1 MSSLKRSM
9 LMSLVGALAAV
20 GSAAAGET
28 ASTPA
33 VIAALDL
40 SKPFATQSAWRFSA
54 SQEDPMDDPIGLPD
68 KKVPGAIHLC
78 LRKAPSAPCDPH
90 LKGAVAEPTKDSPFS
105 APHYLETA
113 QVVHGP
119 SGQPL
124 LFVQTGSLHGGNG
137 DQLVLTQVLAYQS
150 GPDQFVRVYEHLTGR
165 NNNQEVR
172 YIPSGLLKGDIV
184 SVEPTQDA
192 PFGFWVSVNAPS
204 ANNGFKEVLR
214 YRSATRYGD
223 GNPLAVI
230 DSEMP
235 NMAQRLGLWRPGSPL
250 PLPAGPCPTPHLV
263 RMALWCG

>member
-1 MSSLKRSM
+1 MSSLKRSIP
-9 LMSLVGALAAV
+9 LSLVGALAAV
-20 GSAAAGET
+20 ASVAAGET

-33 VIAALDL
+33 IIAALDL
-40 SKPFATQSAWRFSA
+40 SKPFATHSAWSFSA
-54 SQEDPMDDPIGLPD
+54 SQEGPMDDPIGLPD
-68 KKVPGAIHLC
+68 EKVPGAIHLC
-78 LRKAPSAPCDPH
+78 LRKAPSVPCDPQ
-90 LKGAVAEPTKDSPFS
+90 LKGAVIESAKDDLFS
-105 APHYLETA
+105 TPHYLEKA
-113 QVVHGP
+113 EVVHGP

-124 LFVQTGSLHGGNG
+124 LFVQTGSLQGGNG

-150 GPDQFVRVYEHLTGR
+150 GPDQFVRVYERRTGR

-172 YIPSGLLKGDIV
+172 YIQSGLLRGDIV

-192 PFGFWVSVNAPS
+192 LFGFWVAVNAPDAS
-204 ANNGFKEVLR
+204 NGFKTVLR

-235 NMAQRLGLWRPGSPL
+235 NIAQRLGLWRPGSPP

-263 RMALWCG
+263 HMALWCG